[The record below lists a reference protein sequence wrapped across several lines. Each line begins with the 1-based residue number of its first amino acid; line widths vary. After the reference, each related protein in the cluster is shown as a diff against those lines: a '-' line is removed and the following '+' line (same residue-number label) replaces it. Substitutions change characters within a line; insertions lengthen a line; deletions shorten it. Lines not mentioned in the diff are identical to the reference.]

1 MYESNEKKL
10 HWKIRSF
17 IAKLFVKV
25 RHRFG
30 HLGHGSA
37 SVRPN
42 QQNGGSVVHY
52 HAGFWEEAAMPNFAE
67 QIFSFLLQTEK
78 LA

>member
-1 MYESNEKKL
+1 MKKKL

-17 IAKLFVKV
+17 IAKLLVKV
-25 RHRFG
+25 QHRFG
-30 HLGHGSA
+30 I
-37 SVRPN
+37 
-42 QQNGGSVVHY
+42 GSVVHY